1 MMYDADGASAMRRS
15 PRIGISGTRHRKCVA
30 RARSRPLGRASLVH
44 AQEIQMIDDRN
55 MRPSDNDAERD
66 RVARDMAGR
75 LFTRGIDVRDDDSN
89 EDVTAM
95 EEAVERFE
103 DLVQAGGGDL
113 MVDEPPRGQKGEP
126 DEARFRLPLRRAD
139 EPASKYVARL
149 QRAAD
154 DLRSGRPGR

>member
-1 MMYDADGASAMRRS
+1 
-15 PRIGISGTRHRKCVA
+15 
-30 RARSRPLGRASLVH
+30 
-44 AQEIQMIDDRN
+44 MIDDRN
-55 MRPSDNDAERD
+55 TRPSADDAERD
-66 RVARDMAGR
+66 RVAQDMAGR
-75 LFTRGIDVRDDDSN
+75 LFTRGIDVRDDDTN

>member
-1 MMYDADGASAMRRS
+1 
-15 PRIGISGTRHRKCVA
+15 
-30 RARSRPLGRASLVH
+30 
-44 AQEIQMIDDRN
+44 MIDDRN

-75 LFTRGIDVRDDDSN
+75 LFTRGVDVRDDDSN
-89 EDVTAM
+89 DDVTAM

-103 DLVQAGGGDL
+103 DLVQASGGDL

-139 EPASKYVARL
+139 ESASAYVSRL

-154 DLRSGRPGR
+154 DLRSGRLGR